1 MKPLKSIYFLTFF
14 LSIQFAFTAYV
25 NSTFLANFVSIKTV
39 GLIFTLSA
47 VLAIIGLFYIPRIL
61 AVYCN
66 HKILFSLVSISLV
79 SLFGLFESQTAPWVI
94 FFFILY
100 LLTNYLI
107 VFSRDIFAESY
118 TRDETTGKTRGIL
131 LTAINL
137 GWVFAP
143 LSSGLVIK
151 YFGYSQMYLL
161 AAAFLFIAFIF
172 ILGPIRKLKDLSY
185 RRIPLTETIKKMIV
199 NKDIRKIY
207 LANFMLQFFYAWM
220 VIYMPI
226 YLNQYLGFSW
236 DKIGVIFM
244 IMLLPFVLIEY
255 PLGRL
260 SDKIGERKLLI
271 GGFLVTGIATVL
283 ISFIGNPTLAVIAAI
298 LFMTRVGAA
307 TIEIMTESYFF
318 RKVGALD
325 SDIISFFRNTF
336 PLSYVIAPLLATVF
350 FILFPFKY
358 IFLTLGII
366 MLLSILIIRNL
377 NNSNHTN

>member
-25 NSTFLANFVSIKTV
+25 NSTFLANFISIKTV

-143 LSSGLVIK
+143 LASGLVIK
-151 YFGYSQMYLL
+151 YFGYSEMYLL

>member
-143 LSSGLVIK
+143 LASGLVIK

-161 AAAFLFIAFIF
+161 AAAFMFIAFIF

>member
-143 LSSGLVIK
+143 LASGLVIK
-151 YFGYSQMYLL
+151 YFGYSEMYLL

-358 IFLTLGII
+358 IFFALGII
-366 MLLSILIIRNL
+366 MLLSILLIRGL
-377 NNSNHTN
+377 NNSNH

>member
-143 LSSGLVIK
+143 LASGLVIK
-151 YFGYSQMYLL
+151 YFGYSEMYLL

>member
-151 YFGYSQMYLL
+151 YFGYSEMYLL